1 MITQLLE
8 NKQQVPH
15 EFNKVAQRY
24 DFATHM
30 SQGYQEDLDY
40 SATLMGL
47 SGSEQVLDLCCGT
60 GKSTLACLQVLP
72 HGGVTGVD
80 NSSGMLSVADAKLQR
95 EAQEGRVDLHLCD
108 AMELDFPDASFDAVF
123 MAYGLRNMPD
133 YGRALEGI
141 SRVLR
146 PGGVLCIHDYSLAPG
161 WWTRLYWAILGY
173 GFIVPFCTLLSGSA
187 DIYLYLIRS
196 VLTFPSPQSIE
207 ALCLEHGFT
216 TATTHRH
223 RSWRRPILHT
233 IVARKAGGQP
243 APRPKSPAQKQA
255 AMPVFGF

>member
-1 MITQLLE
+1 MTMTPLLL
-8 NKQQVPH
+8 NKQQVPY
-15 EFNKVAQRY
+15 EFNKVARRY
-24 DFATHM
+24 DFATHL

-40 SATLMGL
+40 SATLMDL
-47 SGSEQVLDLCCGT
+47 SGTEQVLDLCCGT

-72 HGGVTGVD
+72 QGTVTGVD
-80 NSSGMLSVADAKLQR
+80 NSAGMLDVAGAKLQ
-95 EAQEGRVDLHLCD
+95 AQMQEGRVALQLRD
-108 AMELDFPDASFDAVF
+108 AMHLDFPDASFDAVF

-161 WWTRLYWAILGY
+161 WWVRLYWAILGY

-196 VLTFPSPQSIE
+196 VLAFPSPRSIE
-207 ALCLEHGFT
+207 ALCRQHGFT
-216 TATTHRH
+216 EARTYRH

-233 IVARKAGGQP
+233 IVARKA
-243 APRPKSPAQKQA
+243 
-255 AMPVFGF
+255 

>member
-1 MITQLLE
+1 MITSLLT

-15 EFNKVAQRY
+15 EFNKVARRY
-24 DFATHM
+24 DFATYL

-47 SGSEQVLDLCCGT
+47 SGTEQVLDLCCGT

-72 HGGVTGVD
+72 QGTITGVD
-80 NSSGMLSVADAKLQR
+80 NSSGMLSVADAKLQS
-95 EAQEGRVDLHLCD
+95 EIETGRVSLHLGD

-133 YGRALEGI
+133 YARALEGI

-161 WWTRLYWAILGY
+161 WWVRLYWAVLGY

-196 VLTFPSPQSIE
+196 VLTFLSPQRIE
-207 ALCLEHGFT
+207 QLCLDHGFT
-216 TATTHRH
+216 QAATHRH
-223 RSWRRPILHT
+223 KSWRRPILHT
-233 IVARKAGGQP
+233 IIARRA
-243 APRPKSPAQKQA
+243 
-255 AMPVFGF
+255 